1 MYVTARATPARRGI
15 DHNAKQK
22 TLLKKLGKTPVEE
35 VSLGFFFRKKESF
48 AKKLNRVTLSTT
60 YVCNMLSI
68 CTGNRALPFEQR
80 SVLSG
85 RDAVFAFEEAGKV
98 VAVIKTGLQGGFRD
112 GQFQVLQ

>member
-48 AKKLNRVTLSTT
+48 AKN
-60 YVCNMLSI
+60 SI
-68 CTGNRALPFEQR
+68 E
-80 SVLSG
+80 
-85 RDAVFAFEEAGKV
+85 
-98 VAVIKTGLQGGFRD
+98 
-112 GQFQVLQ
+112 